1 MNDIL
6 MAVLAGLTYGFS
18 MYVKKGLNGQK
29 FDPWKLAATLVVS
42 VLTALLMRQ
51 SGLPL
56 DEMTFEQQFLIYAG
70 AIPLVENLIKVVIR
84 GLAELASRRPPK
96 QMSYVGMTL

>member
-18 MYVKKGLNGQK
+18 MYVKKNLGGQK

-42 VLTALLMRQ
+42 VITAFLMRQ

-56 DEMTFEQQFLIYAG
+56 DEMTFEQQFFIYAG
-70 AIPLVENLIKVVIR
+70 AIPLVENLLKAFVRTVMAQ
-84 GLAELASRRPPK
+84 LEESRKNRCPTWK
-96 QMSYVGMTL
+96 